1 MDIDVSLKKMQEL
14 SEKYSLSKPF
24 IVGGVPRNIAL
35 KVPDPIVDVDITT
48 GDSDVIALA
57 HLFAKA
63 IGTKP
68 KKITDNHLA
77 VHRDGIKYDFSTNFK
92 YPDIDN
98 ILRFKGIV
106 NPTELQ
112 RDVYSR
118 DFTVNTLLMP
128 LDFSATKDL
137 TRRGRLDIRNKAL
150 VCPVDCNI
158 SFMAD
163 PKRILRAYWF
173 KAKYGFKFSKDV
185 RDAIQAHKSLLLNL
199 NERYASEMANKIIKK
214 DPAMFDEFLRDD
226 MLRFLPETK
235 FIRDL
240 LVDSKRIFT
249 YDAVRSARIKNF
261 EFKIAGVPPFFRTN
275 LDYGEREELEEEE
288 IDDAIECD

>member
-1 MDIDVSLKKMQEL
+1 MEIDVALKKMQEL
-14 SEKYSLSKPF
+14 ADRYGLSTPY

-35 KVPDPIVDVDITT
+35 KVPDPIVDIDITT

-57 HLFAKA
+57 HVFAKSV
-63 IGTKP
+63 GTKP
-68 KKITDNHLA
+68 KKITDSHLA

-98 ILRFKGIV
+98 ILRYKGIV
-106 NPTELQ
+106 NPTDLQ
-112 RDVYSR
+112 RDLYSR

-128 LDFSATKDL
+128 LDFGAVKDI
-137 TRRGRLDIRNKAL
+137 TRRGRLDIRNRSL
-150 VCPVDCNI
+150 VCPVDCNV

-173 KAKYGFKFSKDV
+173 KSKYGFRFSKNV

-199 NERYASEMANKIIKK
+199 NERYASEMANKIIRKK
-214 DPAMFDEFLRDD
+214 PEMFDEFLRDD

-235 FIRDL
+235 YIRDL
-240 LVDSKRIFT
+240 LIDSKRIFT
-249 YDAVRSARIKNF
+249 YDAVRTASADR
-261 EFKIAGVPPFFRTN
+261 VPPFIRTN
-275 LDYGEREELEEEE
+275 LDYGEREQMTEEE
-288 IDDAIECD
+288 IDDEIADS